1 MDRRLATTDDMPELF
16 EMHRAVFRTHIEQIW
31 GWDEDWQRTNFAA
44 EFASSNTSVIEIED
58 RIVGYVQIRDEG
70 HRIYLQNIALS
81 PEFQRRGF
89 GTRLLKRLQRE
100 SSARK
105 VALELAVFRT
115 NPNALK
121 FYERIGFRRT
131 GETSTHIEMS
141 WRGI

>member
-1 MDRRLATTDDMPELF
+1 MDIRPATTDDKPELF
-16 EMHRAVFRTHIEQIW
+16 EMHRAVFRTLIEQIW

-44 EFASSNTSVIEIED
+44 EFASSTTSVVEVEN

-81 PEFQRRGF
+81 PEFQGKGF
-89 GTRLLKRLQRE
+89 GTRLLTNLQRE
-100 SSARK
+100 SSARR

-115 NPNALK
+115 NPKALK

-131 GETSTHIEMS
+131 GESSTHIEMS
-141 WRGI
+141 WRAI